1 MRADNLQRELCAAA
15 HLTGAGERTACENC
29 PVREFS
35 LCKRLNRTSLA
46 QLRAL
51 ATHHRVPQDKLI
63 FEQGSHLKQLHIL
76 TAGTVK
82 LYHLMANGKR
92 QIIGFLGPGDLLGGI
107 KQRDLAF
114 CTAMTMTSV
123 ELCSF
128 TRQHFFA
135 FLQDHPDLCLTLLA
149 VATDEIEAQY
159 EHTILLARKQAPER
173 VAAMLLLLALR
184 WPGASSEPN
193 TVRLPMPRSDIADY
207 LGLTIETV
215 SRVLARLRDQGL
227 IEFRGPK
234 IVVLKNLAAINH
246 LAGFEEH
253 PRPRTAIGL

>member
-1 MRADNLQRELCAAA
+1 M
-15 HLTGAGERTACENC
+15 
-29 PVREFS
+29 
-35 LCKRLNRTSLA
+35 
-46 QLRAL
+46 
-51 ATHHRVPQDKLI
+51 ATHHKVPRGNLI
-63 FEQGSHLKQLHIL
+63 FEQRSHLKQLHIV

-92 QIIGFLGPGDLLGGI
+92 QVIGFLGPGDLLGGI
-107 KQRDLAF
+107 KLRDLAF

-123 ELCSF
+123 DLCSF
-128 TRQHFFA
+128 TREGFFA

-173 VAAMLLLLALR
+173 MAAMLLLLALR
-184 WPGASSEPN
+184 WPGGSGEIN
-193 TVRLPMPRSDIADY
+193 TVRLTMPRSDVADY

-215 SRVLARLRDQGL
+215 SRVLARLKSLGMID
-227 IEFRGPK
+227 FRGPK
-234 IVVLKNLAAINH
+234 TVVLKNVPALSH